1 MMRNVMNIFDFKDCF
16 RSLEEVGV
24 DLVYEAGARDF
35 YDLTIVIPTYHRPSQ
50 LKRAIE
56 SAVGQRTTR
65 PYLILVVDNSEDE
78 AIRRENEAVVRGFR
92 GASIKL
98 YRNQKNVGMFG
109 NWNRGIKL
117 SEGDWLSILSDDDE
131 LMPQWLDEVMDARRG
146 AALVG
151 VAAHIRGT
159 FPADGPVMSLWK
171 GGKRLLSRR
180 MKRQLRP
187 GDFYAGHPF
196 LGTLGVLWN
205 RRALL
210 ELGGYDESLWPSAD
224 YAVSLKYFLR
234 HGAIMISRV
243 LAYYHWGENESANEG
258 TRAGFRRIGALIRTS
273 WLERAGI
280 RPASLVSLLVAA
292 QRASETWWA
301 ALRFASPQAPFG
313 RRVNIWVMAYG
324 CRLIAVPVNRLACML
339 LSRSGGY
346 DG

>member
-1 MMRNVMNIFDFKDCF
+1 MRNAMNIFDFKDCF
-16 RSLEEVGV
+16 GSLDDVGV

-35 YDLTIVIPTYHRPSQ
+35 YDLTIVIPTYHRPSL

-56 SAVGQRTTR
+56 SAAGQRTTR
-65 PYLILVVDNSEDE
+65 SYLILVVDNSEDE
-78 AIRRENEAVVRGFR
+78 NIRRENETVVRGFH

-109 NWNRGIKL
+109 NWNRGIRL
-117 SEGDWLSILSDDDE
+117 AEGEWLSILSDDDE
-131 LMPQWLDEVMDARRG
+131 LAPAWLDEVMDARRG

-151 VAAHIRGT
+151 VEAHIRGT
-159 FPADGPVMSLWK
+159 FPADGPVMRLWK
-171 GGKRLLSRR
+171 RGRRFLSHQVRR
-180 MKRQLRP
+180 DLGPR
-187 GDFYAGHPF
+187 DFYNGHPF

-210 ELGGYDESLWPSAD
+210 EMGGYDESLWPSAD
-224 YAVSLKYFLR
+224 YALSLKYFLR

-258 TRAGFRRIGALIRTS
+258 TRAGFRRIGVIIRTS

-280 RPASLVSLLVAA
+280 RPACMRSMFVAI

-301 ALRFASPQAPFG
+301 ALRFSSPQAPFG
-313 RRVNIWVMAYG
+313 RRMSIWLMAYG
-324 CRLIAVPVNRLACML
+324 CRLIAVPVNRFACML